1 MIRKRFEELQ
11 FFRPFFLNRD
21 MERGGAQGLLFRAQ
35 GSCLCAQETS
45 FYAQGSSPRAQE
57 TLFRAQ
63 GSDPGAQ
70 ETSFRAQGSDSGAQ
84 ETSFCAQGSSPCA
97 QETPFR
103 AQELLIYVQSRLPIL
118 TRLSKPS
125 IKNKLCFDKLI

>member
-35 GSCLCAQETS
+35 E
-45 FYAQGSSPRAQE
+45 SSPRAQE
-57 TLFRAQ
+57 T
-63 GSDPGAQ
+63 P
-70 ETSFRAQGSDSGAQ
+70 FRAQGSDSR
-84 ETSFCAQGSSPCA
+84 A

-103 AQELLIYVQSRLPIL
+103 AQELLIRFQSRLPIL

-125 IKNKLCFDKLI
+125 IKKMLNFDKLL